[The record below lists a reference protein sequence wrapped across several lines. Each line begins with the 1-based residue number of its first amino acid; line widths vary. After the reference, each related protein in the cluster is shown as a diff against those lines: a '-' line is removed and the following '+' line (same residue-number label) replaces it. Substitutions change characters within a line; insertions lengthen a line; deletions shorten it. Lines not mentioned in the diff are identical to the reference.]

1 MMNSRY
7 EHLLSPIQLR
17 GMLLKSRLWS
27 GNSLPH
33 YLQGPETFPSE
44 AVINHVVRM
53 AKNGAAVVTFADWS
67 NPHQRE
73 GGGDGPHFPMYD
85 LKDPSVH
92 NYLCQLSDQVHYY
105 NSRISVAIM
114 PFIFDGIHGVS
125 PAPVQELPNPADGED
140 GMIND
145 EAGRD
150 MIFPETKE
158 MTREH
163 IRRFIDETAERIY
176 FYKTMGFDLCTLHCA
191 YNMTLLARFLSPKRN
206 RRTDEYGGP
215 IENRCRFLLELCR
228 AIRERC
234 GESFPIEVQI
244 SGREEDGYTI
254 EDMVEMARCM
264 EGTVDVLQFRDGSAN
279 ISHPVGYNS
288 REHEYVT
295 LAYSEAVKKAGIN
308 ILCNPIGGYQD
319 PDDAEAMIA
328 EGKADFMGAGRAFFV
343 DFDYYEKLLAGRGE
357 DVTPCVRCNK
367 CHVPSLKDT
376 WLSFCSVNPEMG
388 IAEKLD
394 FLTVPAGEPKKVAV
408 VGGGP
413 AGMRAAL
420 YAADR
425 GHSVTLYEKSG
436 YLGGQLRHA
445 DYYSFKWPLKRYRL
459 WLIAQLEKR
468 GIQVILNTE
477 ATADTIRAA
486 GYDVCIAALGALP
499 KAPAIPG
506 AEKAVSHFDVWGRE
520 ETLGHRVVVIGG
532 SESGCE
538 TALYLAEA
546 GHETTVLTRGKVL
559 APKMTPIHYRED
571 FNNYHHKVKNFHYIK
586 QVTTTEIGDGFVRYA
601 GKDGVVQTIEC
612 DSVVA
617 LGGMRPLQEEAMAFH
632 GSAARVYMIGDCNEP
647 GNLQKC
653 NRAAY
658 YASHQF

>member
-1 MMNSRY
+1 MSRY
-7 EHLLSPIQLR
+7 EHLLSPIMLR
-17 GMLLKSRLWS
+17 GMLLKNRLWS

-73 GGGDGPHFPMYD
+73 GDGDSPHFPMYD
-85 LKDPSVH
+85 LSDKSVH
-92 NYLCQLSDQVHYY
+92 NYLCQMSDQVHYY

-114 PFIFDGIHGVS
+114 PFMYDGIHGVS
-125 PAPVQELPNPADGED
+125 PAPIQELPNPADGAE

-145 EAGRD
+145 EAGRE
-150 MIFPETKE
+150 MIFPETEEMSKE
-158 MTREH
+158 Q
-163 IRRFIDETAERIY
+163 IRQFIDETAEKVY
-176 FYKTMGFDLCTLHCA
+176 FYKTMGFDLCTLHFA
-191 YNMTLLARFLSPKRN
+191 YNLTLFARFLSPNRN
-206 RRTDEYGGP
+206 RRTDEYGGS
-215 IENRCRFLLELCR
+215 IENRCRFLIELCR
-228 AIRERC
+228 KIREKC
-234 GESFPIEVQI
+234 GESWPIEIQI
-244 SGREEDGYTI
+244 SGSEENGYTVD
-254 EDMVEMARCM
+254 DMVEMARCM
-264 EGTVDVLQFRDGSAN
+264 EGYVDVLQFRDGSAN

-295 LAYSEAVKKAGIN
+295 LAYSEAVKKAGIS

-319 PDDAEAMIA
+319 PDDAEKMIA
-328 EGKADFMGAGRAFFV
+328 DGKADLMGAGRAFFV
-343 DFDYYEKLLAGRGE
+343 DFDYYEKLLDGRGE
-357 DVTPCVRCNK
+357 DVTPCIRCNK
-367 CHVPSLKDT
+367 CHVPSLTDT

-394 FLTVPAGEPKKVAV
+394 FLTVPAGSPKKVAV

-413 AGMRAAL
+413 AGMRAAI
-420 YAADR
+420 YAAQR
-425 GHSVTLYEKSG
+425 GHDVTLFEKTD
-436 YLGGQLRHA
+436 YLGGQLMHA
-445 DYYSFKWPLKRYRL
+445 DHYSFKWPLRRYRL
-459 WLIAQLEKR
+459 WLIAQMKKSGVNIR
-468 GIQVILNTE
+468 LNTE
-477 ATADTIRAA
+477 ATPESIRAG
-486 GYDVCIAALGALP
+486 GYYAAIIALGAAP
-499 KAPAIPG
+499 KKPAVKG
-506 AEKAVSHFDVWGRE
+506 AENAMTHFDVWGHE
-520 ETLGHRVVVIGG
+520 QALGHRVVVVGG

-559 APKMTPIHYRED
+559 APDMTPIHYRED
-571 FNNYHHKVKNFHYIK
+571 FYNYHHSVENFHYIK
-586 QVTTTEIGDGFVRYA
+586 QVTTTEIGSGFVRYVDC
-601 GKDGVVQTIEC
+601 DGMEHIIEC

-617 LGGMRPLQEEAMAFH
+617 LGGMKPFQEEAMSFH
-632 GSAARVYMIGDCNEP
+632 GCASRVYMIGDCNEP